1 VGWLKQ
7 SRAVVTR
14 FEKLAVHHL
23 GGIMLSMIRLH
34 LQLALSNT
42 T

>member
-7 SRAVVTR
+7 SRAIATR
-14 FEKLAVHHL
+14 FEKLAIHYL
-23 GGIMLSMIRLH
+23 GGVKLAMVRQH